1 MTARMRGEKAYPW
14 NRDYTYRDW
23 RVKSAAEID
32 FFK

>member
-1 MTARMRGEKAYPW
+1 MTARMRDEKAYPW
-14 NRDYTYRDW
+14 NRDYRCRDW